1 MIRRENAVKS
11 VFGRLWGVVVA
22 GLSVFLASLYGN
34 RSSGSG
40 FCLTPGRMC
49 LRLSSMSHL
58 TSSIIGIRIIGGICI
73 RPCSRLA

>member
-11 VFGRLWGVVVA
+11 VFGRLVGLVVE

-40 FCLTPGRMC
+40 FCLTPRRMC
-49 LRLSSMSHL
+49 LRLSHMSHL

>member
-22 GLSVFLASLYGN
+22 DLSVFLASLYGN

-49 LRLSSMSHL
+49 LRLSFMSHL